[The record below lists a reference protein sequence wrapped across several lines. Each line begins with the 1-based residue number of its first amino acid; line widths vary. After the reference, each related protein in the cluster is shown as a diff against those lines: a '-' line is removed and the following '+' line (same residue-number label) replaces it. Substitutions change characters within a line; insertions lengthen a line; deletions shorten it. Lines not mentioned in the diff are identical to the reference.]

1 MENCE
6 SEGIVGPYLPM
17 AKAGIALLLLVNS
30 FHQFRIR
37 VLTFLKKSVNTRTR
51 AKLSNVITQGWYS
64 FKKKKEVSFLSLQS
78 RWKKKTILSTIKNL
92 EKENVIAN
100 KSFSL
105 LLGKGL
111 ARLTEKDEAISG
123 VQRDFW

>member
-1 MENCE
+1 M
-6 SEGIVGPYLPM
+6 
-17 AKAGIALLLLVNS
+17 
-30 FHQFRIR
+30 
-37 VLTFLKKSVNTRTR
+37 
-51 AKLSNVITQGWYS
+51 
-64 FKKKKEVSFLSLQS
+64 KKKP
-78 RWKKKTILSTIKNL
+78 ILSTIKNL